1 MSYFPNDY
9 FGNSYFTTGF
19 FTKVKLKGLSAAKRV
34 LMFFD
39 IM

>member
-1 MSYFPNDY
+1 MSYFPKNY
-9 FGNSYFTTGF
+9 YSGSYFSKGY
-19 FTKVKLKGLSAAKRV
+19 FTRVVQTGLSAAKRV

>member
-9 FGNSYFTTGF
+9 FGNSYFTVGY
-19 FTKVKLKGLSAAKRV
+19 FTKLKARGLSAAKRV